1 MNPFPYNA
9 INTVS
14 ADLELIL
21 EHGYTVTSQ
30 QLDLNNVTLLSNLI
44 SKFRKKG
51 ETAQAERLH
60 KILGKCVERCPL
72 LEHPEAKEAIVKK
85 FKEETAK

>member
-1 MNPFPYNA
+1 MHNVKEVYSLEYLSQP
-9 INTVS
+9 
-14 ADLELIL
+14 DLV
-21 EHGYTVTSQ
+21 YDSWVTSQ

-72 LEHPEAKEAIVKK
+72 LEHPDAKEAIVKK
-85 FKEETAK
+85 FKEEAEE